1 MRILHVLAQLPKK
14 TGSGVYFTSTVQYME
29 KQHENA
35 VVYGVQDG
43 IPIEFAE
50 QTKQYPVEFKQG
62 TLTFPIVGMSDE
74 MPYESTK
81 YSDLTQEMISN
92 WRAAFLKQLEKAK
105 EAFEPDVIISH
116 HCWMLSSLVLD
127 VFDDK
132 PVMLINHGTDIRQ
145 TNLNPELFANWV
157 HDLNRADKVLALS
170 QKDVAPI
177 SDIFNVDKEKII
189 VMGGGYNSNIFYR
202 SDSPR
207 ENEGRI
213 NILFAG
219 KLSHA
224 KGVYELCKS
233 FKTLEEKHDNLQLN
247 LIGNVDIDEKIV
259 LWENTGHSMNFQIS
273 NTSSQLTLANQM
285 RVADIYVL
293 PSYYEGLGLIAI
305 EALGCGM
312 RVVVTE
318 IEGLIQT
325 LGNDINQSS
334 AIEYVDMPK
343 LKSIDEPYES
353 EIGPFVERLAQGI
366 DKQIERIKNQERI
379 PEDIHRRI
387 LTHSWDHIMQAI
399 ETELIQLS
407 E

>member
-1 MRILHVLAQLPKK
+1 LP
-14 TGSGVYFTSTVQYME
+14 
-29 KQHENA
+29 
-35 VVYGVQDG
+35 
-43 IPIEFAE
+43 
-50 QTKQYPVEFKQG
+50 
-62 TLTFPIVGMSDE
+62 
-74 MPYESTK
+74 
-81 YSDLTQEMISN
+81 
-92 WRAAFLKQLEKAK
+92 R
-105 EAFEPDVIISH
+105 EPD
-116 HCWMLSSLVLD
+116 
-127 VFDDK
+127 
-132 PVMLINHGTDIRQ
+132 
-145 TNLNPELFANWV
+145 
-157 HDLNRADKVLALS
+157 
-170 QKDVAPI
+170 
-177 SDIFNVDKEKII
+177 EK
-189 VMGGGYNSNIFYR
+189 
-202 SDSPR
+202 
-207 ENEGRI
+207 I

-273 NTSSQLTLANQM
+273 DTSSQLTLANQM

-325 LGNDINQSS
+325 LGEDINQSS

-379 PEDIHRRI
+379 PEDIHQRV
-387 LTHSWDHIMQAI
+387 LTHSWDHIMQDI
-399 ETELIQLS
+399 ETELEQLS
-407 E
+407 

>member
-14 TGSGVYFTSTVQYME
+14 TGSGVYFTNTVQYME

-43 IPIEFAE
+43 IPIDFAE
-50 QTKQYPVEFKQG
+50 QTTKYPVEFKQG

-92 WRAAFLKQLEKAK
+92 WRAAFLKQLKKAK

-177 SDIFNVDKEKII
+177 SDIFNVDKEKNI

-202 SDSPR
+202 PDSPR

-233 FKTLEEKHDNLQLN
+233 FKMLEEKHDNLQLN

-285 RVADIYVL
+285 RAADIYVL

-325 LGNDINQSS
+325 LGDDINQSS

-343 LKSIDEPYES
+343 LKSIDEPYET

-379 PEDIHRRI
+379 PEDIHQRV
-387 LTHSWDHIMQAI
+387 LTHSWDHIMQDI
-399 ETELIQLS
+399 ETELEQLS
-407 E
+407 

>member
-14 TGSGVYFTSTVQYME
+14 TGSGVYFTNTVQYME

-35 VVYGVQDG
+35 VVYGVQDD
-43 IPIEFAE
+43 IPIDFAE
-50 QTKQYPVEFKQG
+50 QTTKYPVEFKQG

-92 WRAAFLKQLEKAK
+92 WRAAFLKQLETVK

-145 TNLNPELFANWV
+145 TNLNPELFENWV
-157 HDLNRADKVLALS
+157 HDLNRADKILALS

-202 SDSPR
+202 PDSPR

-233 FKTLEEKHDNLQLN
+233 FKTLEEKYDNLQLN

-285 RVADIYVL
+285 RAADIYVL

-325 LGNDINQSS
+325 LGDDINQSS

-379 PEDIHRRI
+379 PEDIHQRV

-399 ETELIQLS
+399 ETELEQLS
-407 E
+407 

>member
-14 TGSGVYFTSTVQYME
+14 TGSGVYFTNTVQYME

-35 VVYGVQDG
+35 VVYGVQDD
-43 IPIEFAE
+43 IAIEFAE

-81 YSDLTQEMISN
+81 YSNLTQEMISN
-92 WRAAFLKQLEKAK
+92 WRAAFLKQLETAK
-105 EAFEPDVIISH
+105 KTFEPDVIISH

-177 SDIFNVDKEKII
+177 SDIFNVDKEKIV

-202 SDSPR
+202 PKLPR
-207 ENEGRI
+207 ETDDKI

-224 KGVYELCKS
+224 KGVYELCKA
-233 FKTLEEKHDNLQLN
+233 FKVLEETYDYLQLT
-247 LIGNVDIDEKIV
+247 LIGEVSLNEKIV

-285 RVADIYVL
+285 RAADIYVL

-325 LGNDINQSS
+325 LGDDINQSS

-353 EIGPFVERLAQGI
+353 EIGPFVERLTQGI

-379 PEDIHRRI
+379 PKDIHRRI

-399 ETELIQLS
+399 ETELEQLS
-407 E
+407 

>member
-92 WRAAFLKQLEKAK
+92 WRAAFLKQLKKAK

-127 VFDDK
+127 VFDDQ

-145 TNLNPELFANWV
+145 TNLNPELFENWV

-202 SDSPR
+202 PDSPR

-213 NILFAG
+213 SILFAG

-259 LWENTGHSMNFQIS
+259 LWENTGHSMNFQIN

-285 RVADIYVL
+285 RAADIYVL

-325 LGNDINQSS
+325 LGDDINQSS

-379 PEDIHRRI
+379 PEDIHQRV
-387 LTHSWDHIMQAI
+387 LTHSWDHIMQDI
-399 ETELIQLS
+399 ETELEQLS
-407 E
+407 

>member
-14 TGSGVYFTSTVQYME
+14 TGSGVYFTNTVQYME

-35 VVYGVQDG
+35 VVYGVQDD
-43 IPIEFAE
+43 IPIDFAE
-50 QTKQYPVEFKQG
+50 QTTKYPVEFKQG

-92 WRAAFLKQLEKAK
+92 WRAAFLKQLETAK

-145 TNLNPELFANWV
+145 TNLNPELFENWV
-157 HDLNRADKVLALS
+157 HDLNRADKILALS

-202 SDSPR
+202 PDSPR

-233 FKTLEEKHDNLQLN
+233 FKTLEEKYDNLQLN

-285 RVADIYVL
+285 RAADIYVL

-325 LGNDINQSS
+325 LGDDINQSS

-379 PEDIHRRI
+379 PEDIHQRV

-399 ETELIQLS
+399 ETELEQLS
-407 E
+407 

>member
-1 MRILHVLAQLPKK
+1 
-14 TGSGVYFTSTVQYME
+14 
-29 KQHENA
+29 
-35 VVYGVQDG
+35 
-43 IPIEFAE
+43 
-50 QTKQYPVEFKQG
+50 
-62 TLTFPIVGMSDE
+62 

-92 WRAAFLKQLEKAK
+92 WRAAFLKQLETAK

-132 PVMLINHGTDIRQ
+132 PVILINHGTDIRQ

-202 SDSPR
+202 PDSPR

-285 RVADIYVL
+285 RAADIYVL

-379 PEDIHRRI
+379 PEDIHRCI